1 MARSI
6 EFDKTEALSAAI
18 EAIWRRGYH
27 AVSTNDLTAEMGLAK
42 SSLYNTFGSKREV
55 FMAALRQ
62 YSRERAARLSKCLQR
77 QPVPRSLRA
86 LLMAVASDNDA
97 GKGCLLV
104 NSAVEVAPHDPEVAR
119 IVRNGFLQMEA
130 VFEAAIRAGQAR
142 GEFRADVEPKMEA
155 IALVSGIAGLRVL
168 SKAGFGAKALTP
180 TIEALLSRLVP

>member
-6 EFDKTEALSAAI
+6 EFDKSEALSAAI
-18 EAIWRRGYH
+18 EAIWHRGYH
-27 AVSTNDLTAEMGLAK
+27 AVSTSDLTAEMGLAK

-62 YSRERAARLSKCLQR
+62 YSTERAVQLAKLLQR
-77 QPVPRSLRA
+77 QPAPKSLRV
-86 LLMAVASDNDA
+86 LLTSIASDNDA

-104 NSAVEVAPHDPEVAR
+104 NSAVEVAPHDPEIAT
-119 IVRNGFLQMEA
+119 IVHDGFIQMGQ
-130 VFEAAIRAGQAR
+130 VFESAIRAGQAR
-142 GEFRADVEPKMEA
+142 GELRADAEPKAEA

-180 TIEALLSRLVP
+180 AIEALLSRLEP